1 MSETGLGRRDG
12 PSENVLPCQ
21 MIPPYNKPAVRSSLP
36 DDMALYPENR
46 QVEHLDM
53 DGAGTLSKK
62 REFAISL
69 LRLGLAP
76 ENRFLWQGVH
86 NACIICYCF
95 HMSCILLKYLGKYL
109 RGSGPDDALIECSVF
124 GPGVLETVLNGT
136 HFVRSLT
143 GTLIV

>member
-1 MSETGLGRRDG
+1 MGGTDNSNYKDRSSISGTDGLNYGSSCLFRWKVHPALRKPHVSETGLGRRDG

-21 MIPPYNKPAVRSSLP
+21 MVPPYNKPAVRSSLP

-53 DGAGTLSKK
+53 DGARTLSKK

-76 ENRFLWQGVH
+76 EDRLLWQGVH
-86 NACIICYCF
+86 MLVSSAIASI
-95 HMSCILLKYLGKYL
+95 
-109 RGSGPDDALIECSVF
+109 
-124 GPGVLETVLNGT
+124 
-136 HFVRSLT
+136 
-143 GTLIV
+143 